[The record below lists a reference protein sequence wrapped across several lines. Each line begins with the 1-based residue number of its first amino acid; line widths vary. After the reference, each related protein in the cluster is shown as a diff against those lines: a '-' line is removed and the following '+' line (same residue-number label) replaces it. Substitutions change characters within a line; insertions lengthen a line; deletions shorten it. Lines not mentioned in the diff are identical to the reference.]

1 MQTYPAEG
9 PSVAHKW
16 NRDCKERVEADEKE
30 ADGHNQDGPTEAEE
44 ETLGAARRLCE
55 DNSGNAAE
63 GQGNFKCEAQESPE
77 VRPTWDV
84 LDVGDLK
91 RGIPV
96 EAVD

>member
-44 ETLGAARRLCE
+44 ETLALPVAFARIIPEMPQKARRI
-55 DNSGNAAE
+55 SSAKHRKV
-63 GQGNFKCEAQESPE
+63 QKYAQPG
-77 VRPTWDV
+77 TYWM
-84 LDVGDLK
+84 
-91 RGIPV
+91 
-96 EAVD
+96 